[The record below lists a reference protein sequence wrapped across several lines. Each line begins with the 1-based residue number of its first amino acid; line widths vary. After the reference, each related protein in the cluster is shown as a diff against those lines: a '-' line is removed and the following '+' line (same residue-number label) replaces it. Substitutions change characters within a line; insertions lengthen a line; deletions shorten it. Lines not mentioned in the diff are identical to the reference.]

1 MCKLGRVHTQA
12 TTIFLTH
19 AHQWHVG
26 WDYGKINETRHGT
39 LLKTKAW
46 TSRFPLESVN
56 SWQDRSRWKDRAI
69 FKLFANFCHRAGDT
83 RSPSWGP
90 SEWRPGSHYQ
100 LCSNRDQCLGW
111 QGAAGAN
118 NAGGHGESKAF
129 AEALEGKVLESNERP
144 SQISYD
150 FVSSENQDA
159 KAIQSWRCVPS
170 QASLVPVP
178 VCTVQKEVAQL
189 EKQEMPVISQIW
201 MMVFVRVSVS
211 CMLLHDSEDPHCP
224 CLNMVWTSSG
234 ARSVESTVEAL
245 CPGLRYPRPRSCVW
259 LLI

>member
-26 WDYGKINETRHGT
+26 WDYGKINETRSGT

-46 TSRFPLESVN
+46 TSQFPLESVN

-100 LCSNRDQCLGW
+100 LCSNRDQCLRW
-111 QGAAGAN
+111 QGGSRCQQCRRAWWVQGVCRGTWRKSAGKQRAAQPDFIWFHEFRESRCQSYPKLKMCTKPSKFSTS
-118 NAGGHGESKAF
+118 AGLDRAEGSSTAGKARD
-129 AEALEGKVLESNERP
+129 AS
-144 SQISYD
+144 D
-150 FVSSENQDA
+150 FTDS
-159 KAIQSWRCVPS
+159 
-170 QASLVPVP
+170 
-178 VCTVQKEVAQL
+178 
-189 EKQEMPVISQIW
+189 W

-211 CMLLHDSEDPHCP
+211 CMLLHDSEDPHRP
-224 CLNMVWTSSG
+224 CG